1 MDGIILDDVK
11 KVIGFVSDYT
21 ENGLS
26 VCNNAYVVG
35 DCNSGSDNMKWPPT
49 AKQISDA
56 GLTPSE
62 HALAR
67 RF

>member
-11 KVIGFVSDYT
+11 KVIGFV
-21 ENGLS
+21 
-26 VCNNAYVVG
+26 
-35 DCNSGSDNMKWPPT
+35 SDNMKWPPT